1 MKTWNKKLLSAAVTG
16 CMTFLTCSSLPL
28 TYASDIEIYRSAEQG
43 TARILLMLDTSGS
56 MGISSLVLPNNNKFG
71 SPGDIAPN
79 VTLCDRV
86 DVSEHY
92 QNRNNTTKLFEWAY
106 NLKSNNK
113 TSIRK
118 EVTIGSTTIPY
129 YVRGCTNG
137 TITQYDRLSRLKD
150 AILPLL
156 AGNQLR
162 GDVAI
167 GLGQFSSKTELT
179 IGDASNKLTDSH
191 SGRIMVPVAK
201 LDTEQRIKLARQIAS
216 IKSLD
221 TTTNEDGTPNPALK
235 LSSNNYPNVTK
246 AAGGTP
252 TAHAYAEAGAYMM
265 GRGTGSGG
273 KNSGKVGTIYDGYM
287 VKQKN
292 QVDGQVYF
300 ICTVGNG
307 GTTSAL
313 GATVR
318 QCPSNWPEYN
328 NNNVTGT
335 VIYRPKGPSLGNLP
349 KCDNTWCEVTLPN
362 FKTYVKDTLN
372 ITMNN
377 LWDGYKALPVG
388 WRFDG
393 WMRVE
398 HEPMDIE
405 PIVGTVWGYPDNIN
419 GLVSYRTSPF
429 VIANDG
435 TENNIGGFAY
445 SASEVQNGNVYH
457 AGGSTNSCDGNGI
470 YFLTDGAPNSTKD
483 TMAQTI
489 MNHSLGR
496 AHQFTGKPLG
506 AEVLTSPALQSSLF
520 ANETGGWEYIGE
532 YAKKLF
538 DKNSNPGGMSI
549 RTAVVGFGSSFADL
563 KNTNNCEAIKSQN
576 PSGYN
581 VDAYNAC
588 KWGGDDFGAGGFY
601 YAENVADI
609 QNSIINF
616 VKKVEVNIDPV
627 LTGAPT
633 LPIDSLNPTTLQPYG
648 YYSTIEPNVTKPYQL
663 WLGNLNKYRVL
674 NGELYSASSLEKLL
688 TEAGTLNQIASGFW
702 DGGTLGKLNLQHTET
717 KTNRIVYTNRKIDG
731 SAAAST
737 NSLSPVTLD
746 SLLSPDASLGY
757 LKNDPKKNYWL
768 NALGYRVGETDVV
781 NSLSDLEGKSQL
793 RQLGAVLHSTPI
805 LLTQEGKVNVDLTTT
820 GRKDY
825 LLYGSTQG
833 VLHVVDTSTGE
844 ETFSFIPSEMMENQP
859 KGFIENSLTGGGSE
873 NLFYGIDGAWTAYT
887 QYVTK
892 KDGTLTVGDSGRSSE
907 EEIDKD
913 DDDKDTTGNV
923 STKNNLKGK
932 QWVYGGL
939 RMGGRSYYGLDLSD
953 LSAPKLKL
961 HIDPSAKDA
970 KAELQRMG
978 QSWSKPTIGYV
989 NWGGQRKLVM
999 FVGGGYDAKGDVD
1012 CKIDTTKTNKGYECP
1027 TYHQTNKVGAG
1038 VYMFDAENGDLLWW
1052 SSSDQPAGSDSK
1064 IRFTANTDLQ
1074 YSVASQINAI
1084 DRNGDGLIDHLY
1096 FGDLAGQAFRVDL
1109 NNALKVSADSDENSQ
1124 DVIAAKDNF
1133 GKRVVTLFSEMK
1145 ASVDGLKPR
1154 FYEMPSVSI
1163 HTDNVPRAN
1172 ATNTDAD
1179 KPSGAR
1185 FAVVS
1190 FSSGNRSAPLTENSP
1205 KDGVFV
1211 AFDKDVTN
1219 ANLFKDNFKINS
1231 ENLALKDLVLNT
1243 GVSYRENGWRSYFS
1257 NKAGSFKGMNDLYTL
1272 DNMLYVNVF
1281 HKDGD
1286 GTSGQCG
1293 AGVRGDSYLFQYC
1306 LPYGKCSFYGPDTKE
1321 VNKVKI
1327 GVGILGTGLGNGYNN
1342 VKNQLGLIVNRD
1354 ETLDC
1359 TKKENKDLPEC
1370 QLFDNSARLKQ
1381 LRWYE
1386 TQ

>member
-1 MKTWNKKLLSAAVTG
+1 
-16 CMTFLTCSSLPL
+16 
-28 TYASDIEIYRSAEQG
+28 
-43 TARILLMLDTSGS
+43 MLI
-56 MGISSLVLPNNNKFG
+56 MHV
-71 SPGDIAPN
+71 
-79 VTLCDRV
+79 
-86 DVSEHY
+86 
-92 QNRNNTTKLFEWAY
+92 
-106 NLKSNNK
+106 
-113 TSIRK
+113 
-118 EVTIGSTTIPY
+118 
-129 YVRGCTNG
+129 NG
-137 TITQYDRLSRLKD
+137 
-150 AILPLL
+150 
-156 AGNQLR
+156 
-162 GDVAI
+162 
-167 GLGQFSSKTELT
+167 
-179 IGDASNKLTDSH
+179 
-191 SGRIMVPVAK
+191 
-201 LDTEQRIKLARQIAS
+201 
-216 IKSLD
+216 
-221 TTTNEDGTPNPALK
+221 
-235 LSSNNYPNVTK
+235 
-246 AAGGTP
+246 
-252 TAHAYAEAGAYMM
+252 
-265 GRGTGSGG
+265 
-273 KNSGKVGTIYDGYM
+273 
-287 VKQKN
+287 
-292 QVDGQVYF
+292 
-300 ICTVGNG
+300 
-307 GTTSAL
+307 
-313 GATVR
+313 
-318 QCPSNWPEYN
+318 
-328 NNNVTGT
+328 
-335 VIYRPKGPSLGNLP
+335 
-349 KCDNTWCEVTLPN
+349 
-362 FKTYVKDTLN
+362 
-372 ITMNN
+372 
-377 LWDGYKALPVG
+377 
-388 WRFDG
+388 
-393 WMRVE
+393 
-398 HEPMDIE
+398 
-405 PIVGTVWGYPDNIN
+405 
-419 GLVSYRTSPF
+419 
-429 VIANDG
+429 
-435 TENNIGGFAY
+435 
-445 SASEVQNGNVYH
+445 
-457 AGGSTNSCDGNGI
+457 
-470 YFLTDGAPNSTKD
+470 
-483 TMAQTI
+483 
-489 MNHSLGR
+489 
-496 AHQFTGKPLG
+496 
-506 AEVLTSPALQSSLF
+506 
-520 ANETGGWEYIGE
+520 
-532 YAKKLF
+532 
-538 DKNSNPGGMSI
+538 
-549 RTAVVGFGSSFADL
+549 
-563 KNTNNCEAIKSQN
+563 
-576 PSGYN
+576 
-581 VDAYNAC
+581 
-588 KWGGDDFGAGGFY
+588 GGDDFGAGGFY

-793 RQLGAVLHSTPI
+793 RHLGAVLHSTPI

-820 GRKDY
+820 SRKDY